1 MTPLHHIGN
10 ALREALL
17 AVPLPAVRILF
28 ILVPLAL
35 LIWVLFLPASQVRP
49 PGERRNVKNN
59 LKIWAAL
66 ALVIQIVLY
75 SMF

>member
-10 ALREALL
+10 AIREAML

-28 ILVPLAL
+28 ILVPLVL
-35 LIWVLFLPASQVRP
+35 LIWVLFLPASQARP
-49 PGERRNVKNN
+49 PGKRKNVKDN